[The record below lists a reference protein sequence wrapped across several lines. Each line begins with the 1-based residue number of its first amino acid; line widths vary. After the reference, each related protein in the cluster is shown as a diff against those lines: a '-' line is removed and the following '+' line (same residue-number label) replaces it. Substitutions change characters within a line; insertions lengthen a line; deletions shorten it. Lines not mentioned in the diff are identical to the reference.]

1 MLLKKV
7 NKLFPFLRLL
17 KLLVIFAIILQTV
30 VITYNHLSG
39 YYHIPD
45 IWNFIIRFLYGGI
58 FTVIAGFLI
67 AVPDLIIIYF
77 LNKILPWNQNIVKR
91 IVLQLVFTI
100 LFAVLVS
107 SLITII
113 SHLINHYEEGLYPV
127 LIINALISSV
137 VNILLMAVLEAL
149 IFFNDSK
156 QSKIRTE
163 NLEKELSQIKFEVLK
178 NQINPHF
185 MFNSL
190 NVLSGLIEND
200 VAKAQ
205 QFIDEFSMIYR
216 YVLETIEKPVVTL
229 NEELGFVRSYIFLQ
243 QMRYGEDL
251 LMEVNIPAHL
261 LNMYMPPLSLQIVLE
276 NAIKHNVINSSKP
289 LRIEIFHDKSWLK
302 VRNNIQAKISSAYSS
317 GLGQKNMI
325 KRYAMIS
332 DKIPEFIVEAN
343 HYLVKLPLL
352 ENE

>member
-1 MLLKKV
+1 MILKKV

-17 KLLVIFAIILQTV
+17 KLLVIFAIVLQTV
-30 VITYNHLSG
+30 VISYNHFSG
-39 YYHIPD
+39 FYYVPD
-45 IWNFIIRFLYGGI
+45 VWNFIFRFLYGSV
-58 FTVIAGFLI
+58 FTIIAGFLI
-67 AVPDLIIIYF
+67 AIPDLTIIYF
-77 LNKILPWNQNIVKR
+77 LNKTLPWNKNILKR
-91 IVLQLVFTI
+91 ILLQLIFTV
-100 LFAVLVS
+100 LFAVIVS
-107 SLITII
+107 SLITLI
-113 SHLINHYEEGLYPV
+113 SHLINHYDEGLYPV

-137 VNILLMAVLEAL
+137 VNVLLMAVLEAF

-156 QSKIRTE
+156 QSKIKAE

-200 VAKAQ
+200 IAKAQ

-216 YVLETIEKPVVTL
+216 YVLETIEKPVVSL
-229 NEELGFVRSYIFLQ
+229 NKELGFVRSYIFLQ

-251 LMEVNIPAHL
+251 FMEVNIPAHL
-261 LNMYMPPLSLQIVLE
+261 LNMYLPPLSLQIVLE

-289 LRIEIFHDKSWLK
+289 LKIEIFHNKSWLS

-325 KRYAMIS
+325 KRYSMIS
-332 DKIPEFIVEAN
+332 DKLPEFIVEAS

>member
-1 MLLKKV
+1 V
-7 NKLFPFLRLL
+7 NWIDAYDQKLHS
-17 KLLVIFAIILQTV
+17 V
-30 VITYNHLSG
+30 
-39 YYHIPD
+39 
-45 IWNFIIRFLYGGI
+45 
-58 FTVIAGFLI
+58 
-67 AVPDLIIIYF
+67 
-77 LNKILPWNQNIVKR
+77 
-91 IVLQLVFTI
+91 
-100 LFAVLVS
+100 
-107 SLITII
+107 LIT
-113 SHLINHYEEGLYPV
+113 
-127 LIINALISSV
+127 NALIFSV
-137 VNILLMAVLEAL
+137 VNIILMTILEAL

-156 QSKIRTE
+156 ESKIKAE

-216 YVLETIEKPVVTL
+216 YVLETIEKPVVSL

-243 QMRYGEDL
+243 QIRYGEDL

-261 LNMYMPPLSLQIVLE
+261 LNLYLPPLSLQIVLE
-276 NAIKHNVINSSKP
+276 NAIKHNVISTSKP
-289 LRIEIFHDKSWLK
+289 LKIEIFHDQSWLS

-325 KRYAMIS
+325 KRYSMIS
-332 DKIPEFIVEAN
+332 DKIPEFIVEAT